1 MGNHGKGSMDHCSER
16 EKESLGSWSVYSAF
30 ALYIACRSWILP
42 VHLTLWGYWLLIT
55 LTLPVTHSN
64 HLLQSFP
71 PSRSFVWL
79 EKQCDH
85 GWGGGDIMW
94 MQVERQEEIERV
106 LVRLL
111 NQKSESWIINGSGR
125 SVWCGMASSA
135 LMQPPTLFSATLWLH
150 KDNSDVSNTTAA
162 QFKKTHFVWRNA
174 NGGYD
179 CWMK

>member
-55 LTLPVTHSN
+55 LTLPVTRSN

-85 GWGGGDIMW
+85 GWGVGRHHVNASWKTGRNREG
-94 MQVERQEEIERV
+94 VSAS
-106 LVRLL
+106 L
-111 NQKSESWIINGSGR
+111 KSEIGVLNHKWVRAIRLMWNGIIG
-125 SVWCGMASSA
+125 
-135 LMQPPTLFSATLWLH
+135 PDATS
-150 KDNSDVSNTTAA
+150 NSFLSHVMVT
-162 QFKKTHFVWRNA
+162 
-174 NGGYD
+174 
-179 CWMK
+179 